1 MTDHDPFAELDR
13 QATGAAN
20 GLREHVLHRLDVD
33 GGLDALPTGSPRM
46 RRWRILAVAAA
57 AALLVGA
64 VAVTSGD
71 DSSRVRV
78 DLDEAL
84 PDVEPGLLRPLGP
97 RDGRDSIQLPLTVEP
112 STGLRDGQAVTVSAN
127 GFVPGESV
135 GLVQCAKEAGGE
147 TAETRGGID
156 GCLIDPYVSLTA
168 DEDGSVT
175 GQYEVRRVLT
185 TPLTGTVDCAAEA
198 NRCIVAMGAL
208 NDYDRSGGH
217 GIEFAPGGEPV
228 VIPVV
233 TVTPT
238 DGLADGDVVHITAD
252 HLTPDSFVTIEV
264 CSSDPSACWQTGK
277 LTTVE
282 HDEMGQD
289 YTEHLI
295 GLPADAAGHLEG
307 DIPVWRYLPGG
318 EPGTYVDCAIS
329 RCSLRLSGATAP
341 PTVPL
346 SFNPGGEGPEA
357 PTLAVDPS
365 DGLAPGD
372 EVTVRGVGFAPGG
385 QVWVSLCAKVVE
397 GGDMMGYGT
406 CASSQDEPAATVAGD
421 GTFELRFEIPQ
432 MGRFQDY
439 YGSDGC
445 TDTGCTED
453 TQPWDGEEIRC
464 DGVVSACEILAEV
477 MPYTG
482 PVATPPV
489 FYAAPAPVTFR

>member
-13 QATGAAN
+13 EAAAAGR
-20 GLREHVLHRLDVD
+20 GLREHVLQQIDVE
-33 GGLDALPTGSPRM
+33 GGLGALPIGSPRV
-46 RRWRILAVAAA
+46 RRGRILAVAAA

-64 VAVTSGD
+64 VAVTNGD
-71 DSSRVRV
+71 DRSQVRV

-97 RDGRDSIQLPLTVEP
+97 RDGKSSIQLPLTVEP
-112 STGLRDGQAVTVSAN
+112 STGLHDGQTVTVSAT

-147 TAETRGGID
+147 TPETRGGID

-168 DEDGSVT
+168 DDDGSVT
-175 GQYEVRRVLT
+175 GEYEVRRVLT
-185 TPLTGTVDCAAEA
+185 TPLTGTVDCAADA

-217 GIEFAPGGEPV
+217 AIEFAPGGEPI
-228 VIPVV
+228 VIPAV

-238 DGLADGDVVHITAD
+238 QGLGDGDLVHVTAD

-264 CSSDPSACWQTGK
+264 CSNDPVACWQTGE

-282 HDEMGQD
+282 HDEAGED

-295 GLPADAAGHLEG
+295 GLPADGDGHLEG
-307 DIPVWRYLPGG
+307 DLPVWRYLPGG
-318 EPGTYVDCAIS
+318 EPGTYVDCAVS
-329 RCSLRLSGATAP
+329 RCALRLSGETAP

-346 SFNPGGEGPEA
+346 AFTPGGDGPEA
-357 PTLAVDPS
+357 PTVVVDPA
-365 DGLAPGD
+365 DELAPGD
-372 EVTVRGVGFAPGG
+372 EVLVRGVGFAPGG
-385 QVWVSLCAKVVE
+385 EVWISLCARPVGE
-397 GGDMMGYGT
+397 EAPGYGT
-406 CASSQDEPAATVAGD
+406 CASSQGGPDTVEED
-421 GTFELRFEIPQ
+421 GTFAHRFEIPE
-432 MGRFQDY
+432 MGRLDDY
-439 YGSDGC
+439 YASEGC
-445 TDTGCTED
+445 TDEGCTAV
-453 TQPWDGEEIRC
+453 TQAWAGEEIRC

-482 PVATPPV
+482 SVATPPV
-489 FYAAPAPVTFR
+489 FYAAPAPITFR